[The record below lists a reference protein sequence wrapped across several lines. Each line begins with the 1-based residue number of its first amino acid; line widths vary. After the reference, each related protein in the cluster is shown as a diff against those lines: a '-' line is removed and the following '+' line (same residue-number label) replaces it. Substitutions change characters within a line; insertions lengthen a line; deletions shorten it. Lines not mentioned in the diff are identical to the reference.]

1 MKPRT
6 RPLVFLLVSAM
17 VLLLASCKEPQSS
30 KPQNI
35 SPATKEKPATG
46 TLVATPNPI
55 KVCDKSGSGVT
66 TLTWTSSGTT
76 NVEVH
81 VGKPDGDLFAAT
93 EASGTWT
100 TAKWVSNGLVFF
112 LQDVSGG
119 KALTRE
125 NTLATVTVNVTSQGC
140 P

>member
-6 RPLVFLLVSAM
+6 RPLVFFLAGAI
-17 VLLLASCKEPQSS
+17 VLILTSCRETQSN
-30 KPQNI
+30 KPQNT
-35 SPATKEKPATG
+35 SPTTKDKTATG
-46 TLVATPNPI
+46 TIAAIPNPI
-55 KVCDKSGSGVT
+55 KVCDKSGSGIT
-66 TLTWTSSGTT
+66 TLTWTSNGTT
-76 NVEVH
+76 KVEVH

-93 EASGTWT
+93 ESNGTWT
-100 TAKWVSNGLVFF
+100 TGKWVSDGVVFF

-125 NTLATVTVNVTSQGC
+125 NTLATTTVNVTSQGC

>member
-1 MKPRT
+1 MKSRT
-6 RPLVFLLVSAM
+6 RPLVFFLVGAI
-17 VLLLASCKEPQSS
+17 VLILTSCKETQSS
-30 KPQNI
+30 KPQNT
-35 SPATKEKPATG
+35 SPTTKGKSATG
-46 TLVATPNPI
+46 SIIATPNPI

-66 TLTWTSSGTT
+66 TLTWTSIGTT

-81 VGKPDGDLFAAT
+81 VGKPDGDLFAST

-100 TAKWVSNGLVFF
+100 TGKWVSDGMVFF

-119 KALTRE
+119 KALTQE
-125 NTLATVTVNVTSQGC
+125 NTLATATVKVTSQGC